1 MKFNR
6 IFAVSKRIFADMKND
21 KRTIGLIILAP
32 ILTMSVFGIAFSGD
46 VENVDVIVVNHDEGF
61 TVPGEGFKSLSQD
74 ILSNIDDKT
83 INIQYMDNENHAL
96 DKVEKGEAYAVIIFP
111 SNFTKDV
118 FLGVKNSNS
127 SKFSDITVKAD
138 ESIVNIK
145 NAIYAS
151 LTDAQKTTFDKEG
164 FKSPI
169 KINEDP
175 VYGKNAEFIDFFVPG
190 IMSFV
195 VYILTT
201 LLTLISFV
209 GERVSGTLERI
220 LATPIT
226 ETEVILGYG
235 IAFSIIGIIQSAILI
250 IIGILVFNIAIV
262 GNVLLAILGISI
274 LAIVCQSLGIL
285 LSNLADRVE
294 QAIQFIPFVVLPAFL
309 LSGIFWPIE
318 AIPQWL
324 RPLSYLIPPTYA
336 ARASRAVMIK
346 GWGIDMIWMDLL
358 ALTIFAFI
366 FLTMAVYSLKT
377 KKG

>member
-6 IFAVSKRIFADMKND
+6 IFAVTKRIFTDIKND
-21 KRTIGLIILAP
+21 KRTMGLIILAP
-32 ILTMSVFGIAFSGD
+32 ILAMTVFGIAFSGD
-46 VENVDVIVVNHDEGF
+46 VENIDVIVVNHDEGF
-61 TVPGEGFKSLSQD
+61 TVHGEGFKSLSQD

-83 INIQYMDNENHAL
+83 INIQYMDNENQAL
-96 DKVEKGEAYAVIIFP
+96 DKVERGEVYAVISFP
-111 SNFTKDV
+111 PNFTKDV
-118 FLGVKNSNS
+118 FSGVKNSNS
-127 SKFSDITVKAD
+127 SNSDITVKAD

-145 NAIYAS
+145 TAIYSS
-151 LTDAQKTTFDKEG
+151 LTDAQKITFDKEG
-164 FKSPI
+164 FKSPVN
-169 KINEDP
+169 INENP

-195 VYILTT
+195 VYILTI

-220 LATPIT
+220 LATPLT
-226 ETEVILGYG
+226 ETEIILGYG

-250 IIGILVFNIAIV
+250 IIGILVFNITIV
-262 GNVLLAILGISI
+262 GNVLIAILGISL

-366 FLTMAVYSLKT
+366 FLTMSVYSLKT